1 MKLETEDGTIDPM
14 LSMVES
20 DYHVE
25 TIQFPYFDNMVM
37 VSLRDLLQR
46 TIQLANGE
54 EVKIAGL

>member
-1 MKLETEDGTIDPM
+1 M

-25 TIQFPYFDNMVM
+25 TIQFPYFD
-37 VSLRDLLQR
+37 SSGDGIFERPIATR

-54 EVKIAGL
+54 KLKLLRFMI